1 MLREI
6 VYKARDNTIDL
17 LLKADGSAVNL
28 IPVTKMWLDLNNDT
42 IIKSEDG
49 ELPEGVFD
57 WDSEGANGVLKLKL
71 GGLTALTSG
80 QTYEIDL
87 IVFDASNTDGINWG
101 KFSIEVE

>member
-17 LLKADGSAVNL
+17 LLKADGSAVDL
-28 IPVTKMWLDLNNDT
+28 TPVTKVWLDLNNDT
-42 IIKSEDG
+42 IIKSEAD
-49 ELPEGVFD
+49 PDAFD
-57 WDSEGANGVLKLKL
+57 WTTEGSSGILKLKL
-71 GGLTALTSG
+71 GGLAALTTG

-87 IVFDASNTDGINWG
+87 IVFDASNVDGINWG